1 MEELKAQ
8 SVPAFDYLYS
18 IPKRTWARAY
28 TTYLRYGHNTS
39 NIVESLNASWSDIRC
54 LLPLQIIDAIYL
66 EAMKTVYNR
75 LTIKQRLQ
83 SISDILIAKFQAR
96 IKTSRQY

>member
-8 SVPAFDYLYS
+8 SIPAFDYLYS

-28 TTYLRYGHNTS
+28 TTYLRYGYNTS
-39 NIVESLNASWSDIRC
+39 NIVESLNASWSDIYC
-54 LLPLQIIDAIYL
+54 LPPLQIMNTIYL

-75 LTIKQRLQ
+75 STTKQRLQ
-83 SISDILIAKFQAR
+83 SISDIPIAKFQAR
-96 IKTSRQY
+96 MKTSR